1 VSTPG
6 FSGRTGESRGLLDG
20 IASDAVTEP
29 RATDVRVGSSTDAL
43 TPISVATRSLAA
55 RRPQWLALGLVV
67 AAAVL
72 ADQVTKHI
80 VSSQLALDDSIHVLG
95 PFSIHHV
102 QNSGIAF
109 GLFANAT
116 ALVTALTALA
126 IGWMLVFFARSGSRH
141 PVLPVSLGLLIGG
154 SSSNLVDRIRLGHV
168 TDFLDLRYW
177 PAFNLADTFIV
188 VGVAILFATILLGDA
203 RSSR

>member
-1 VSTPG
+1 VDDDV
-6 FSGRTGESRGLLDG
+6 RRARARG
-20 IASDAVTEP
+20 P
-29 RATDVRVGSSTDAL
+29 RLNEVRVGSSTDAL

-80 VSSQLALDDSIHVLG
+80 VSSQLALDDSIDVLG

-109 GLFANAT
+109 GLFADAT

-203 RSSR
+203 RSR

>member
-1 VSTPG
+1 MS
-6 FSGRTGESRGLLDG
+6 E
-20 IASDAVTEP
+20 
-29 RATDVRVGSSTDAL
+29 VRVGSSTDAL

-55 RRPQWLALGLVV
+55 RRPQWIALGLVV
-67 AAAVL
+67 GAAIL

-116 ALVTALTALA
+116 ALVTALTAVA
-126 IGWMLVFFARSGSRH
+126 VGWMLVFFARSGSRH
-141 PVLPVSLGLLIGG
+141 PVLPVALGLVIGG
-154 SSSNLVDRIRLGHV
+154 SISNLVDRVRLGHV
-168 TDFLDLRYW
+168 TDFLDFKYW
-177 PAFNLADTFIV
+177 PAFNLADSFIV
-188 VGVAILFATILLGDA
+188 IGVGILLA
-203 RSSR
+203 ALVLAEREPRTPKR